1 MNTYYLKKFRREAE
15 EYVYARLSEREG
27 FAEIVYQPESFG
39 PIQYYSYGCTAEDPY
54 MNNKGHFASYCVNCI
69 DQYELTNEVRV
80 KQLRE
85 RLVEARRLYIK
96 KCVDKERFTRDKI
109 RYEIL
114 LNEINAGK
122 RIEF

>member
-1 MNTYYLKKFRREAE
+1 MNTYYLKKFRKEAE

-27 FAEIVYQPESFG
+27 FAEIVYETLDG
-39 PIQYYSYGCTAEDPY
+39 RTLWYSYGCTAEDPY
-54 MNNKGHFASYCVNCI
+54 IDNKGHFASYCVNCI

-96 KCVDKERFTRDKI
+96 KCVAKERFARDKI
-109 RYEIL
+109 QYEMYL
-114 LNEINAGK
+114 KEINAGK

>member
-1 MNTYYLKKFRREAE
+1 MNTYYLKKFRKEAE

-27 FAEIVYQPESFG
+27 FAEIVYETLDG
-39 PIQYYSYGCTAEDPY
+39 RTLWYSYGCTAEDPY
-54 MNNKGHFASYCVNCI
+54 MNNKGHFASYCVNWI

-96 KCVDKERFTRDKI
+96 KCVEKERFNREK
-109 RYEIL
+109 RLYERHL
-114 LNEINAGK
+114 EKINAGK
-122 RIEF
+122 RIEL

>member
-1 MNTYYLKKFRREAE
+1 MNTYYLKKFRKEAE

-27 FAEIVYQPESFG
+27 FAEIVYQPKEFA
-39 PIQYYSYGCTAEDPY
+39 PIQYYSYGCTAKDQY
-54 MNNKGHFASYCVNCI
+54 MDNKGHFASYYVNWI

-96 KCVDKERFTRDKI
+96 KCVEKERFARNKI
-109 RYEIL
+109 RYEMHL
-114 LNEINAGK
+114 TEINAGK
-122 RIEF
+122 RIEL

>member
-1 MNTYYLKKFRREAE
+1 MNTYYLKKFRKEAE
-15 EYVYARLSEREG
+15 KYVYAILSDREG
-27 FAEIVYQPESFG
+27 FAEIVYETLDG
-39 PIQYYSYGCTAEDPY
+39 RTLWYSYGCTAKDPY
-54 MNNKGHFASYCVNCI
+54 MDNKGHFASYCVNCI
-69 DQYELTNEVRV
+69 DQYDLTNEVRV

-114 LNEINAGK
+114 LEEINAGK
-122 RIEF
+122 RIEL

>member
-1 MNTYYLKKFRREAE
+1 MNTYYLKKFRKEAE

-27 FAEIVYQPESFG
+27 FAEIVYETLEG
-39 PIQYYSYGCTAEDPY
+39 RTLWYSYGCTAEDPY
-54 MNNKGHFASYCVNCI
+54 MDDKGHFASYCVNCI

-85 RLVEARRLYIK
+85 RLVEARHLYIK
-96 KCVDKERFTRDKI
+96 NCVDKERFTRDKI

-114 LNEINAGK
+114 LQEINAGK

>member
-1 MNTYYLKKFRREAE
+1 MNTYYLKKFRKEAE

-27 FAEIVYQPESFG
+27 FAEIVYETLDG
-39 PIQYYSYGCTAEDPY
+39 RTLWYSYGCTTEDPY

-96 KCVDKERFTRDKI
+96 KCVDKERFARDKI
-109 RYEIL
+109 RYERQL
-114 LNEINAGK
+114 KKINSGK
-122 RIEF
+122 RIEL